1 MRFQAKQKDEPN
13 CDKYTPKILTNTSN
27 DKHAEIHFSLYCPH
41 PLQCFMIDKLKF
53 LGLAFSIF
61 GCLFKIMSWM
71 GATYLIIGG
80 LSLLGIYCFIRVF
93 K

>member
-1 MRFQAKQKDEPN
+1 M
-13 CDKYTPKILTNTSN
+13 
-27 DKHAEIHFSLYCPH
+27 
-41 PLQCFMIDKLKF
+41 MDKLKF

-61 GCLFKIMSWM
+61 GCLFKIMSWT
-71 GATYLIIGG
+71 GATYLIVAG